1 MNLKMILDLKDL
13 KITIDLKQYLL
24 KVNLEDNN
32 RINKVRDSPRK
43 VTKMKSIIMSQPSN
57 NKISGL
63 LGLRLDMKKQEAK
76 QVEL

>member
-1 MNLKMILDLKDL
+1 MILDLKDL